1 MQAKDND
8 LISYPI
14 DLSVYDGQGS
24 LLISWTYPDS
34 IKAHETKI
42 FVQKFGSEDFVLLS
56 KLKNDLKQFLDTNCD
71 PGERYVYKIEIEDI
85 YSKTYH
91 SDIVTPPFGTC
102 IAISDSS
109 FYNKDISS
117 LQDLIIM
124 HIKEK
129 ITAYDPSIDFYPISQ
144 LLKSDLR
151 SDHNWIELFPLALL
165 REIES
170 IIDPINDMINDS
182 ELRNEILEYE
192 QLYRNHLYLSPN
204 LWLDKVE
211 KELNEIR
218 VHWSFLYKDYPNAL
232 DMFEVI
238 APVRII
244 SSQKIDHNSSMINLY
259 LFHPRQLSSSE
270 VYLLSGEEYIN
281 LDDYISANSNWISV
295 PIPDHWEYVDLMMSD
310 VFIQTCPLIIN
321 ESVIFT
327 IQGDIIPLGAGQKN
341 PIKVSIENSI
351 LWMNEINWNPYTKKL
366 DLELAG
372 NPNLYDQYFI
382 KQNGEDLWEVKPE
395 IGYDLQ
401 FIDSTFTLNEN
412 MKLPSILSLAILNEG
427 NSSFSEYIILD
438 TLPFAIS
445 RNPDGASWHYSEAYT
460 MGSTNELIVDDF
472 DQSFVPDLFVLY
484 QNYPNPFNGQ
494 TRISFDLLENA
505 VVSLYITDATGRIHD
520 KLIEE
525 EYITSGIYNYTWDG
539 DGRSTG
545 IYFITLQAQIDQALP
560 AIFSRKMIY
569 LK

>member
-1 MQAKDND
+1 M
-8 LISYPI
+8 
-14 DLSVYDGQGS
+14 
-24 LLISWTYPDS
+24 
-34 IKAHETKI
+34 
-42 FVQKFGSEDFVLLS
+42 
-56 KLKNDLKQFLDTNCD
+56 
-71 PGERYVYKIEIEDI
+71 
-85 YSKTYH
+85 
-91 SDIVTPPFGTC
+91 
-102 IAISDSS
+102 
-109 FYNKDISS
+109 
-117 LQDLIIM
+117 
-124 HIKEK
+124 
-129 ITAYDPSIDFYPISQ
+129 
-144 LLKSDLR
+144 
-151 SDHNWIELFPLALL
+151 FPLALL

-244 SSQKIDHNSSMINLY
+244 SSQKIDYNSSMINLY

-281 LDDYISANSNWISV
+281 LDDYISTNSNWISV

-372 NPNLYDQYFI
+372 SPNLYDQYF
-382 KQNGEDLWEVKPE
+382 
-395 IGYDLQ
+395 
-401 FIDSTFTLNEN
+401 
-412 MKLPSILSLAILNEG
+412 
-427 NSSFSEYIILD
+427 
-438 TLPFAIS
+438 
-445 RNPDGASWHYSEAYT
+445 
-460 MGSTNELIVDDF
+460 
-472 DQSFVPDLFVLY
+472 LFVIY

-545 IYFITLQAQIDQALP
+545 IYFITLQAQIDQAPP